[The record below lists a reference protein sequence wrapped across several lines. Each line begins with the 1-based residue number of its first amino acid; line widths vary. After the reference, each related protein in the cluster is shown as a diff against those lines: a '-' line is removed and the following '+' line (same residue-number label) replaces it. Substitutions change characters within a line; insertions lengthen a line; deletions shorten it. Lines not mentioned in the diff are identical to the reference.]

1 MLEKVKQALRISNTA
16 FDTELN
22 DLIEAAKADLI
33 LSGILQSKI
42 DAIDT
47 DILIQR
53 AVMVYCKCYFGIEN
67 SDYDRN
73 LQAYNSLKNHLS
85 LTAEYT
91 EVGE

>member
-1 MLEKVKQALRISNTA
+1 MLDKVKQALRISNTT

-22 DLIEAAKADLI
+22 DLIDAAKADLV
-33 LSGILQSKI
+33 LSGILQSRI
-42 DAIDT
+42 SAIDT

-67 SDYDRN
+67 PEYERN

-85 LTAEYT
+85 LTAEYM